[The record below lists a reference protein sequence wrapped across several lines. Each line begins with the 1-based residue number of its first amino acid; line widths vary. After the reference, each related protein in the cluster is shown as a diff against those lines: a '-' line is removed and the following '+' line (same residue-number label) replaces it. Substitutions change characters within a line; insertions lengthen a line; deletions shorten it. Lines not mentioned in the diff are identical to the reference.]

1 MAEFLKIVNF
11 KSEGDEPYEFEYS
24 DAKSTIFNVKQF
36 INDEE
41 SLDLEEEDLK
51 LINIYWLCVALQDD
65 VLVKDLLEQKAE
77 LYVSLP
83 QFAEI
88 TATGNTFI
96 LLNWILVGVLWA
108 PTFVCFQ
115 VKLLSSPRQKTFL
128 DERPKGLCHW
138 ILDPLKNSGFLTAE
152 SLL

>member
-41 SLDLEEEDLK
+41 SLDLGEEDLK
-51 LINIYWLCVALQDD
+51 FINIYWLCVALQDD
-65 VLVKDLLEQKAE
+65 ILVKDLLDQKAE

-96 LLNWILVGVLWA
+96 LLSWIFATPFYLFSGETIV
-108 PTFVCFQ
+108 F
-115 VKLLSSPRQKTFL
+115 SKTKNFFGRTTKRSL
-128 DERPKGLCHW
+128 P
-138 ILDPLKNSGFLTAE
+138 LDPGSTEKFRIPNRGKFAVMRNR
-152 SLL
+152 